1 MSEQMVSWCLKEH
14 EERCAFTDPALQK
27 DRPHLRVTWGSD
39 DFISEVHRA
48 IVV

>member
-1 MSEQMVSWCLKEH
+1 MVRPCAAEH
-14 EERCAFTDPALQK
+14 EERCVSTDPALEEA
-27 DRPHLRVTWGSD
+27 RSHLRVTWGTY